1 MFLRND
7 LVTFEEAYHEDKWK
21 QTTKK
26 ENNSIIKNNTWELTT
41 LSKGH
46 NAIGVKWIFKTKKN
60 AKGEIEKHKA
70 RLVEKGYKQQY
81 WVNYEDVFALVVRM
95 ETMRLMIFL
104 AAHKRWKIFQ
114 MDVKLAFLNDNLK

>member
-7 LVTFEEAYHEDKWK
+7 LVTFEETYHEDKWK